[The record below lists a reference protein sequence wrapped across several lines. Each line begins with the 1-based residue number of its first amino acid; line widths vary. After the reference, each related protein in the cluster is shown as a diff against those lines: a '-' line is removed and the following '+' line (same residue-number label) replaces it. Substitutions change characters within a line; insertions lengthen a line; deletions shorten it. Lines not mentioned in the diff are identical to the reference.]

1 MHATLRLRID
11 DSFSVLDFAMRV
23 TEDFI
28 LHTEYFNVVIELGM
42 GKDSKKKPLSK
53 KEREEKRK
61 KRKEKSS
68 K

>member
-1 MHATLRLRID
+1 MCVCPTK
-11 DSFSVLDFAMRV
+11 
-23 TEDFI
+23 DFI
-28 LHTEYFNVVIELGM
+28 LRSEYFNTVIELGM